1 LSKVGEDDILS
12 GQMCLQVSTPTRG
25 VSTPRIRTTGGE
37 YLHEFEY
44 EDWEEVD
51 ITKPIPIWICLLLIF
66 GILFGGAFMF
76 IETQEWNFL
85 NSIYFCFITLST
97 IGFGD
102 FVPKNKDNQTGAALE
117 GHDQDQEELINIG
130 ITAIYII
137 FGMSLFFMVVHLFQ
151 VCFLMIT
158 FQIAILSPG

>member
-1 LSKVGEDDILS
+1 
-12 GQMCLQVSTPTRG
+12 MSTPTRG

-37 YLHEFEY
+37 FLHEFEY

-76 IETQEWNFL
+76 IQRQEWDFL

-102 FVPKNKDNQTGAALE
+102 FVPKNKDNQAVDGE
-117 GHDQDQEELINIG
+117 DQTELVLDFLSIFLFIL
-130 ITAIYII
+130 II
-137 FGMSLFFMVVHLFQ
+137 
-151 VCFLMIT
+151 
-158 FQIAILSPG
+158 IL

>member
-1 LSKVGEDDILS
+1 
-12 GQMCLQVSTPTRG
+12 MSTPTRG

-37 YLHEFEY
+37 LLHEFEY

-76 IETQEWNFL
+76 IQRQKWDFL

-102 FVPKNKDNQTGAALE
+102 FVPKNKAVEGEDQT
-117 GHDQDQEELINIG
+117 ELVVLNLYYKTFIF
-130 ITAIYII
+130 II
-137 FGMSLFFMVVHLFQ
+137 
-151 VCFLMIT
+151 
-158 FQIAILSPG
+158 IL

>member
-1 LSKVGEDDILS
+1 
-12 GQMCLQVSTPTRG
+12 MSTPTRG

-37 YLHEFEY
+37 FLHEFEY

-76 IETQEWNFL
+76 IQRQKWDFL

-102 FVPKNKDNQTGAALE
+102 FVPKNKDNQAVE
-117 GHDQDQEELINIG
+117 GEDQTELVLDLNYLDVYILIDHCFIG
-130 ITAIYII
+130 
-137 FGMSLFFMVVHLFQ
+137 
-151 VCFLMIT
+151 
-158 FQIAILSPG
+158 

>member
-1 LSKVGEDDILS
+1 MSV
-12 GQMCLQVSTPTRG
+12 QVSTPTRG

-37 YLHEFEY
+37 LLHEFEY

-76 IETQEWNFL
+76 IQRQQWDFL

-102 FVPKNKDNQTGAALE
+102 FVPKNKDNQAVE
-117 GHDQDQEELINIG
+117 DEDQTELVVDLHNINININHYFIG
-130 ITAIYII
+130 
-137 FGMSLFFMVVHLFQ
+137 
-151 VCFLMIT
+151 
-158 FQIAILSPG
+158 

>member
-1 LSKVGEDDILS
+1 
-12 GQMCLQVSTPTRG
+12 M
-25 VSTPRIRTTGGE
+25 
-37 YLHEFEY
+37 LHEFEY

-76 IETQEWNFL
+76 IQRQQWDFL

-102 FVPKNKDNQTGAALE
+102 FVPKNKDNQAVE
-117 GHDQDQEELINIG
+117 DEDQTELVVDLHNINININHYFIG
-130 ITAIYII
+130 
-137 FGMSLFFMVVHLFQ
+137 
-151 VCFLMIT
+151 
-158 FQIAILSPG
+158 

>member
-1 LSKVGEDDILS
+1 
-12 GQMCLQVSTPTRG
+12 M
-25 VSTPRIRTTGGE
+25 
-37 YLHEFEY
+37 LHEFEY

-76 IETQEWNFL
+76 IQRQKWDFL

-102 FVPKNKDNQTGAALE
+102 FVPKNKAVEGEDQTELVVLDLYFKIFIFIYRLILVLLPYTSYLE
-117 GHDQDQEELINIG
+117 CPFSSWSF
-130 ITAIYII
+130 IY
-137 FGMSLFFMVVHLFQ
+137 SRLA
-151 VCFLMIT
+151 T
-158 FQIAILSPG
+158 FQIKV

>member
-1 LSKVGEDDILS
+1 
-12 GQMCLQVSTPTRG
+12 M
-25 VSTPRIRTTGGE
+25 STPRIRTTGGE

-76 IETQEWNFL
+76 IQRQEWDFL

-102 FVPKNKDNQTGAALE
+102 FVPKNKGLDLDG
-117 GHDQDQEELINIG
+117 QDQTELVMGLKICMSTALLSLIG
-130 ITAIYII
+130 
-137 FGMSLFFMVVHLFQ
+137 
-151 VCFLMIT
+151 
-158 FQIAILSPG
+158 

>member
-1 LSKVGEDDILS
+1 
-12 GQMCLQVSTPTRG
+12 M
-25 VSTPRIRTTGGE
+25 
-37 YLHEFEY
+37 LHEFEY

-76 IETQEWNFL
+76 IQRQKWDFL

-102 FVPKNKDNQTGAALE
+102 FVPKNKAVEGEDQTELVVLDLYFKIFIFIYRLILVLLPYTSYLE
-117 GHDQDQEELINIG
+117 CPSSSWSF
-130 ITAIYII
+130 IY
-137 FGMSLFFMVVHLFQ
+137 SRLA
-151 VCFLMIT
+151 T
-158 FQIAILSPG
+158 FQI